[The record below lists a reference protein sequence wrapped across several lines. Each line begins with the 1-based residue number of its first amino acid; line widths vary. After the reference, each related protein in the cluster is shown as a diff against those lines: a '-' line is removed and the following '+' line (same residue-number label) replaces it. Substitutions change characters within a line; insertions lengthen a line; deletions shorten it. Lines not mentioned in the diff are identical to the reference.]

1 MSPPGRLTIDL
12 DALCDNW
19 RRLAREVAPAACG
32 AVIKANA
39 YGIGIENA
47 APALWRA
54 GCRIFFVAHVGEGA
68 RARAALGDDARVYV
82 LNGFEAGAEVGD
94 YAAAGLSPVIG
105 AAAELA
111 RWDRSRPFALHF
123 DTGMNRLGFPPAD
136 VDPAKMAGAAL
147 VMSHLVS
154 AEIPDDPVNARQIA
168 AFERLRALFPGVSA
182 SLANSSGVFLP
193 AKPHYDLV
201 RPGYALYGGNPTP
214 GRENPMRPVVTL
226 EIAVQQTRW
235 IEPGETCGY
244 NGRWTARRRTRLATL
259 PAGYADGLPFGAGAT
274 DAGAGRGGAHRRPH
288 VPAGRAHLDG
298 PVHRR
303 RDLSPGFGGGAGN
316 EGRVLRA
323 ERLARHLRGQVRDD
337 RLHGA
342 DGAWRQVRE
351 GGEGRV
357 GRPAPGLS
365 GVPEFQGLGRHF
377 LQPRGAGRDRFRYS

>member
-54 GCRIFFVAHVGEGA
+54 GCRIFFVAHIGEGL
-68 RARAALGDDARVYV
+68 RARTALGEEARIYV

-94 YAAAGLSPVIG
+94 YAAAMLAPVIG
-105 AAAELA
+105 APAELA
-111 RWDRSRPFALHF
+111 RWDRALPFALHI
-123 DTGMNRLGFPPAD
+123 DTGMNRLGFPVAD
-136 VDPAKMAGAAL
+136 VDAAKMAGAAL
-147 VMSHLVS
+147 LMSHFVS
-154 AEIPDDPVNARQIA
+154 AETPDDSVNARQIA
-168 AFERLRALFPGVSA
+168 AFERVRTQFPGVPA

-193 AKPHYDLV
+193 GKPHYDLV

-259 PAGYADGLPFGAGAT
+259 LAGYADGLPIGAAAT
-274 DAGAGRGGAHRRPH
+274 DAGPGPEVRIAGRMCPL
-288 VPAGRAHLDG
+288 VGRISMDLCIADVTYLPDLAVG
-298 PVHRR
+298 P
-303 RDLSPGFGGGAGN
+303 GT
-316 EGRVLRA
+316 RA
-323 ERLARHLRGQVRDD
+323 EFFGPNASLDTFAAKS
-337 RLHGA
+337 GA
-342 DGAWRQVRE
+342 IGYTV
-351 GGEGRV
+351 
-357 GRPAPGLS
+357 LT
-365 GVPEFQGLGRHF
+365 GLG
-377 LQPRGAGRDRFRYS
+377 GRYERVVKGG